1 MRRTFLLLLFILIF
15 KVDVDALTIDPKGW
29 DQINDKHF
37 KVLFKA
43 GQADNLPREILNKAE
58 IYYSAI
64 ADRIGYARY
73 QNFWTWDERVPI
85 YLFSSQDEYIKAT
98 GRPAWSKGFAVSHLT
113 SVNQR
118 MIVTFKGQSDF
129 LVGTLPHEI
138 SHLILHD
145 FIKAPQSIPVWFDEG
160 VAQLEEQRD
169 DQDHRTI
176 LAELIRSGQSL
187 PIVTFQN
194 PGVVAQMDSRY
205 ASIFYAERL
214 YIVDFL
220 VKTYGKES
228 FINLCRN
235 LRDGL
240 IFEEALKKAYY
251 PGLDSLAALQEKWV
265 QYMMQY
271 L

>member
-1 MRRTFLLLLFILIF
+1 MRKLFLGLFFILVF
-15 KVDVDALTIDPKGW
+15 KIDVCAFTIDLKGW
-29 DQINDKHF
+29 DQIKDKHF
-37 KVLFKA
+37 KILFKT
-43 GQADNLPREILNKAE
+43 GQADNFPREILSKAE
-58 IYYSAI
+58 AYYSVI
-64 ADRIGYARY
+64 ADRIGYGRY

-85 YLFSSQDEYIKAT
+85 YLFSSQDEYIKTT
-98 GRPAWSKGFAVSHLT
+98 GRPIWSKGFAVSHLT

-118 MIVTFKGQSDF
+118 MIVTYKGQEDF
-129 LVGTLPHEI
+129 LVSTLPHEI

-145 FIKAPQSIPVWFDEG
+145 FIGPQHFVPVWFDEG
-160 VAQLEEQRD
+160 VAQFEEQRD
-169 DQDHRTI
+169 DQDHRSI
-176 LAELIRSGQSL
+176 LAGLIRSGQSL
-187 PIVTFQN
+187 PIVFLQN
-194 PGVVAQMDSRY
+194 PGTVVQMNSRY
-205 ASIFYAERL
+205 ASIFYAESL

-240 IFEEALKKAYY
+240 NFEEALKKAYY
-251 PGLDSLAALQEKWV
+251 PGLDSLGALQEKWV